1 MKTAAVIAEFNP
13 FHNGHAEIMRAA
25 KELTGCDHVIVLM
38 SGDYVQRGVPA
49 ILDRHTRCRAALEG
63 GADLVL
69 AMPTR
74 YCTSSA
80 ENYALLSIRLLNALH
95 VVDYLVF
102 GSECGSIDELHS
114 CARFL
119 SSETSGFQEELRRFQ
134 REGMSFPRSRALAAP
149 VYAGILS
156 QPNNILGVEY
166 IKALLGTA
174 SDIEPVT
181 VRRIGPGHN
190 DQTSVEKYAS
200 ASAVRAVI
208 EENVRSSRFLSTD
221 MENISTED
229 NICFRCIQELSD
241 AIPEKCLRTQ
251 ILSVGTEGIVT
262 DEDFSLILAEKIWGA
277 ASPAT
282 LTAYQDVSEDLAAA
296 IFNNR
301 SACTSF
307 GSFADILKNK
317 SITRTHI
324 NRALLHIALG
334 IRKREDTPLFAHILG
349 CRENARGLLGALAK
363 QSAVPVI
370 TRPSKDLFGLT
381 GPELEIFEEEIRVSN
396 LYNAVRAVKKKA
408 TVQNTL
414 SRKFIKV

>member
-13 FHNGHAEIMRAA
+13 FHNGHAEILRAA

-38 SGDYVQRGVPA
+38 SGNYVQRGVPA
-49 ILDRHTRCRAALEG
+49 IIDRHTRCRAALEG

-80 ENYALLSIRLLNALH
+80 ENYSLSSIRLLNALH

-102 GSECGSIDELHS
+102 GSECGDIDELSS

-119 SSETSGFQEELRRFQ
+119 SSESSGFREDLRRFQ

-149 VYAGILS
+149 EYADTLS

-174 SDIEPVT
+174 SAIEPVT
-181 VRRIGPGHN
+181 VQRVGPGHN
-190 DQTSVEKYAS
+190 DQISVDKYAS
-200 ASAVRAVI
+200 ASAVRTVI
-208 EENVRSSRFLSTD
+208 EKNVRSSHTFCSD
-221 MENISTED
+221 MDNISAED
-229 NICFRCIQELSD
+229 SICFHCIQELSNSV
-241 AIPEKCLRTQ
+241 PENCLRTQ
-251 ILSVGTEGIVT
+251 ILSVGTDGIVT
-262 DEDFSLILAEKIWGA
+262 DEDFSLILAEKVWGA
-277 ASPAT
+277 ASPET

-301 SACTSF
+301 SACISF
-307 GSFADILKNK
+307 DSFADILKNK

-324 NRALLHIALG
+324 NRALLHISLG
-334 IRKREDTPLFAHILG
+334 IRAREDAPLFAHVLG
-349 CRENARGLLGALAK
+349 CRKNAGELLGTVTK
-363 QSAVPVI
+363 QSSIPVI
-370 TRPSKDLFGLT
+370 TRPARDMSGLT
-381 GPELEIFEEEIRVSN
+381 GPEREIFEEEIRVSN
-396 LYNAVRAVKKKA
+396 LYNAVRAIKKKA

-414 SRKFIKV
+414 SQKFIKV